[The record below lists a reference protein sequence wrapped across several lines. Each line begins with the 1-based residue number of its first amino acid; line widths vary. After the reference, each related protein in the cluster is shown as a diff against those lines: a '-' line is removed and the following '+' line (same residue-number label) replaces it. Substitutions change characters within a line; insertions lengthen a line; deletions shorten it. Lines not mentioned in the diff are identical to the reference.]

1 MEQRNVEEAKRKSE
15 QSSAQKAMK
24 PIDSV
29 SEMSLN
35 FKIGMYINTISTKN
49 YNKFNP
55 IAIKQFGFNSE
66 VPPKWT
72 NNTTVVKFEWT
83 SFNQFGN
90 LNKEQFRVV
99 GGVFNL

>member
-1 MEQRNVEEAKRKSE
+1 MEEAKRKSE

-55 IAIKQFGFNSE
+55 IAIK
-66 VPPKWT
+66 
-72 NNTTVVKFEWT
+72 
-83 SFNQFGN
+83 
-90 LNKEQFRVV
+90 
-99 GGVFNL
+99 

>member
-1 MEQRNVEEAKRKSE
+1 
-15 QSSAQKAMK
+15 MK

-55 IAIKQFGFNSE
+55 IAIK
-66 VPPKWT
+66 
-72 NNTTVVKFEWT
+72 
-83 SFNQFGN
+83 
-90 LNKEQFRVV
+90 
-99 GGVFNL
+99 